1 MRSGGVCWG
10 ISGAWFG
17 SGVALPLLKV
27 SGVPGCQLLCVW
39 AVHPHSV
46 LRTFPIMILCPPV
59 PSCHLRAGS
68 AGERLPRPQRTQGTR
83 PAVTQGIFVSICV
96 HLNNFQSG
104 GWSSP
109 CPKAAL
115 NSGGHLGGFTGTVA
129 CPGTGAVLPA
139 AVRSLG
145 ALPNRA
151 RDVDQEPLSSPP
163 RGRELCWWLRSP
175 IPVFSPIFPPLRS
188 ACAVKIPP
196 SAL

>member
-1 MRSGGVCWG
+1 MGNFWCVVWKRRGFAFAEGERCAGMSAAVCVG
-10 ISGAWFG
+10 CAPSQRAQN
-17 SGVALPLLKV
+17 LP
-27 SGVPGCQLLCVW
+27 
-39 AVHPHSV
+39 HHD
-46 LRTFPIMILCPPV
+46 PV

-68 AGERLPRPQRTQGTR
+68 AGERLPRPQRTQGTG

-188 ACAVKIPP
+188 ACAVRIPP